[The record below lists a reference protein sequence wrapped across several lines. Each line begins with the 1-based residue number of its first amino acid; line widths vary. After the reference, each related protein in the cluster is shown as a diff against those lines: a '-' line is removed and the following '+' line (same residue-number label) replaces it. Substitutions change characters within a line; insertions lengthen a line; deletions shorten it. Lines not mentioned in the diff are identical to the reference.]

1 MADKVVVYLK
11 FVTAGGKT
19 SSVTINNPRENV
31 TLADA
36 KAAADV
42 LVAQQV
48 IEGSDSTALTG
59 FKEATKVTTSTV
71 ELA

>member
-11 FVTAGGKT
+11 FATAGGKT

-48 IEGSDSTALTG
+48 SETRSGRPGLGAHRLSG
-59 FKEATKVTTSTV
+59 G
-71 ELA
+71 